1 MFAMKKVTEKNKIND
16 YKMLFGNDSGRA
28 NEQTKR

>member
-16 YKMLFGNDSGRA
+16 DKMLFDNNSSHA
-28 NEQTKR
+28 NAQAER

>member
-1 MFAMKKVTEKNKIND
+1 MFAMKKVTEKNKVND
-16 YKMLFGNDSGRA
+16 YKMLFGNNNGGA